1 MRVNVYVR
9 DDKSDET
16 MTIFIA
22 AACLLLAV
30 SHHLET
36 VCTAALYV
44 SLARLAGWNKHDRCL
59 GSEVGSKSTSKRL
72 TAMRPFQSGDDRFGA
87 VDQVT

>member
-1 MRVNVYVR
+1 
-9 DDKSDET
+9 
-16 MTIFIA
+16 MTIFTA

-44 SLARLAGWNKHDRCL
+44 SLARLAGWDKHDRCL
-59 GSEVGSKSTSKRL
+59 GSKVGSKFRSKRL
-72 TAMRPFQSGDDRFGA
+72 TVMRPFRKVSAEMTASAQ
-87 VDQVT
+87 